1 MATTQRTRVR
11 QGERARAGRIE
22 VARWDIRKKVER
34 STEPTEKL
42 SVAEKGTLN
51 F

>member
-1 MATTQRTRVR
+1 LKSP
-11 QGERARAGRIE
+11 E
-22 VARWDIRKKVER
+22 WDIRKKVER